1 MIILLELMDTL
12 LLVSLASLDD
22 LLFRGDSSCL
32 RAVSR
37 WFSTDATHFNLAV
50 SIIM

>member
-22 LLFRGDSSCL
+22 LLFRGDSGCL
-32 RAVSR
+32 SAVSR